1 MKRSVFT
8 KFLICFFVLNVIALF
23 YTMLVGTTAM
33 ADDLEHIHASWLV
46 WNGEVPYRDFFE
58 HHHSLMWYVFAPLVG
73 VSGRNILIF
82 YLLRFLMVLCSL
94 LTLYIVFKLV
104 KNYLADKTAAW
115 LTVNIFCF
123 STVALNAMV
132 QFKPDILMHLF
143 YCAGTYYLFAFMSD
157 KKPLY
162 LSLMA
167 FFYAISF
174 LFLQT
179 AIFLFIPIFGV
190 LVYLLYKKEV
200 SVRAI
205 LKASVLPLILL
216 GCAVFFLWQ
225 NGSLQRYYELNWI
238 VNAQISAELGKARIM
253 DFGTLWGALICGL
266 IAGAYLLFNKPTK
279 ALCMFLAI
287 YACEF
292 ILRLTYI
299 SVYAHYFKMLILFNA
314 VIIGV
319 AVAKL
324 CEWRSVWAYLV
335 LALFVPAYFK
345 VFSVPIKKVAD
356 EFQTT
361 TILEIITDIT
371 NNTNEDDTVLGTAK
385 MPFGI
390 FNKNPHYYWF
400 SWNYI
405 GKIDAQLFNY
415 ASPFDIN
422 QILIEKQPKFVYFE
436 DSLKPDYQPTGRY
449 DIRPKLLSELYH
461 TAKYN
466 TLYQKKQDR

>member
-1 MKRSVFT
+1 MKQSLFI
-8 KFLICFFVLNVIALF
+8 KFLIGFFVFNVIALF
-23 YTMLVGTTAM
+23 YTMFVNTTAM
-33 ADDLEHIHASWLV
+33 ADDLEHIHAAWLV

-58 HHHSLMWYVFAPLVG
+58 HHHSLLWYVFAPLIG
-73 VSGRNILIF
+73 LFGRNIMIF

-115 LTVNIFCF
+115 VTVNIFCF
-123 STVALNAMV
+123 STVALNTMV

-143 YCAGTYYLFAFMSD
+143 YLAGTYYLLAFMTE
-157 KKPLY
+157 KKTIH
-162 LSLMA
+162 LSLA
-167 FFYAISF
+167 AVFYTVSF

-190 LVYLLYKKEV
+190 FVYLFCKKEI
-200 SVRAI
+200 SVRSI
-205 LKASVLPLILL
+205 LKASIVPLILL
-216 GCAVFFLWQ
+216 SCAVVFMWC
-225 NGSLQRYYELNWI
+225 NGSLQRYYELNWG
-238 VNAQISAELGKARIM
+238 VNAQISAELGKARIT
-253 DFGTLWGALICGL
+253 DVSGL
-266 IAGAYLLFNKPTK
+266 LGVLVLGLVTGVYLLFNKPSK
-279 ALCMFLAI
+279 ALYIFLAI

-292 ILRLTYI
+292 ILRVSYI
-299 SVYAHYFKMLILFNA
+299 SVYVHYFKMLLLFNA

-324 CEWRSVWAYLV
+324 YGKRNVWAYLV
-335 LALFVPAYFK
+335 LLLFVPAYFK
-345 VFSVPIKKVAD
+345 VFSMPAKEESHK
-356 EFQTT
+356 FQTT

-371 NNTNEDDTVLGTAK
+371 NNTTKNDIVLGTAK

-405 GKIDAQLFNY
+405 GKIDAQLYDY
-415 ASPFDIN
+415 APPFDVN
-422 QILIEKQPKFVYFE
+422 QIIVEKQPKFVYFE
-436 DSLKPDYQPTGRY
+436 GNLKSDYQPKNNY
-449 DIRPKLLSELYH
+449 DIHSELLSGLYN

-466 TLYQKKQDR
+466 TLYQRK